1 MSTRTNETESDEAFP
16 LKVYLRNKLI
26 ELNPDQI
33 LRVQEVID
41 TPHQSQQ
48 INYNMKSGFVYRF
61 DVSFTFL
68 HSLCGET
75 NAQKIKQILDHK
87 HTLVLIGIA
96 MILLLTFLFLFPHLA
111 IIVDI
116 VTWITLVLWILWLL
130 LKHLLLNKTAFKL
143 CIKSFDFWIK
153 IGYGFMWSLSLSISL
168 SKAAAFKSWFVLFI
182 FMLALLAMMSS
193 IISYIAAF
201 DASNTSQKKKLIMS
215 VFGSLAFSFLFIW
228 YQFFQSEEDWY
239 IMKWKSSLG
248 MHTISTL
255 SLVVSSLRIIAIF
268 FWKQSHKTWK
278 GKGIK
283 AVSISKEPTLY
294 WFDSVA
300 QQKEADDAEND
311 NKTDIVSVHEMT
323 AHISKLSSAT
333 KPSSAP

>member
-87 HTLVLIGIA
+87 HTLVALVLIGIA

-153 IGYGFMWSLSLSISL
+153 IGYGFMYTLTVSISA
-168 SKAAAFKSWFVLFI
+168 SKTGDFKSWFVLLI
-182 FMLALLAMMSS
+182 FLVAMG
-193 IISYIAAF
+193 ISYISAF
-201 DASNTSQKKKLIMS
+201 DASNTSQKTKLIMS
-215 VFGSLAFSFLFIW
+215 VLMSLLMSFAYVSF
-228 YQFFQSEEDWY
+228 QFFESEEDY
-239 IMKWKSSLG
+239 YTMKWKSSLG

-255 SLVVSSLRIIAIF
+255 SLIGSSTRILAIF
-268 FWKQSHKTWK
+268 FWK
-278 GKGIK
+278 G
-283 AVSISKEPTLY
+283 
-294 WFDSVA
+294 
-300 QQKEADDAEND
+300 
-311 NKTDIVSVHEMT
+311 
-323 AHISKLSSAT
+323 
-333 KPSSAP
+333 

>member
-75 NAQKIKQILDHK
+75 NAQKIKQIIEHK
-87 HTLVLIGIA
+87 FTLSLLVIA
-96 MILLLTFLFLFPHLA
+96 MILLVTFTILFQHLP
-111 IIVDI
+111 ILIEI
-116 VTWITLVLWILWLL
+116 MSLITFVLWILWLL

-153 IGYGFMWSLSLSISL
+153 ICYGFMYILSMAISDL
-168 SKAAAFKSWFVLFI
+168 KTVGLKSYSVLFI
-182 FMLALLAMMSS
+182 FMLVMMSS
-193 IISYIAAF
+193 ALSYISAF
-201 DASNTSQKKKLIMS
+201 DASNTSQKKKLLLS
-215 VFGSLAFSFLFIW
+215 VLGSLLMSYVTIMF
-228 YQFFQSEEDWY
+228 QFFVSEEDWY
-239 IMKWKSSLG
+239 TMKWKSSHG

-255 SLVVSSLRIIAIF
+255 SLIGSSTRILAIF
-268 FWKQSHKTWK
+268 FWKSYKTWK

>member
-75 NAQKIKQILDHK
+75 NAQKIKQIIEHK
-87 HTLVLIGIA
+87 FTLSLLVIA
-96 MILLLTFLFLFPHLA
+96 TILLVTFTILFQHLP
-111 IIVDI
+111 ILIEI
-116 VTWITLVLWILWLL
+116 MSLITFVLWILWLL

-153 IGYGFMWSLSLSISL
+153 IGYGFMYTLTVSISA
-168 SKAAAFKSWFVLFI
+168 SKTGDFKSWFVLLI
-182 FMLALLAMMSS
+182 FLVAMG
-193 IISYIAAF
+193 ISYISAF

-215 VFGSLAFSFLFIW
+215 VFGS
-228 YQFFQSEEDWY
+228 
-239 IMKWKSSLG
+239 
-248 MHTISTL
+248 
-255 SLVVSSLRIIAIF
+255 
-268 FWKQSHKTWK
+268 
-278 GKGIK
+278 
-283 AVSISKEPTLY
+283 
-294 WFDSVA
+294 
-300 QQKEADDAEND
+300 
-311 NKTDIVSVHEMT
+311 
-323 AHISKLSSAT
+323 
-333 KPSSAP
+333 